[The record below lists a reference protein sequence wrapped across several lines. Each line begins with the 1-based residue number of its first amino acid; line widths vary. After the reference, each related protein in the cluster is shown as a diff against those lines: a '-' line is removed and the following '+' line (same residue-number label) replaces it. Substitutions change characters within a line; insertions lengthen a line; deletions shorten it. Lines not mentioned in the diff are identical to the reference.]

1 MNGGIYND
9 TLRVDDCSAYFLQR
23 YLDIRQYIQ
32 YPERAYQNGIE
43 GVVKISYNVEKD
55 GSISNIYCISDIGSG
70 CGQAV
75 VWAFQRMKASNFK
88 WYPAIY
94 KNQPVRVNQT
104 FEFRFSLAVEKAR
117 RASAGF

>member
-1 MNGGIYND
+1 
-9 TLRVDDCSAYFLQR
+9 
-23 YLDIRQYIQ
+23 
-32 YPERAYQNGIE
+32 
-43 GVVKISYNVEKD
+43 
-55 GSISNIYCISDIGSG
+55 
-70 CGQAV
+70 
-75 VWAFQRMKASNFK
+75 MKASNFK